1 MTPGPRNP
9 PDDDAPDDRWR
20 GGHLGRLLGEA
31 MRRFDARVLQ
41 LMADDREVPLG
52 LAHLADD
59 PLYKT
64 NAGRVENRATLIPHL
79 AAAMK
84 TQATAHWDA
93 ALSAVNVPAGPI
105 NDIGQALA
113 DPQSVARGL
122 ATMAGNRPAIASP
135 LRLSD
140 SMPDAGTEPPLL
152 GQNTGEVLQDLLGH
166 SEVDVAMLKAR
177 GIV

>member
-1 MTPGPRNP
+1 
-9 PDDDAPDDRWR
+9 
-20 GGHLGRLLGEA
+20 
-31 MRRFDARVLQ
+31 
-41 LMADDREVPLG
+41 
-52 LAHLADD
+52 
-59 PLYKT
+59 
-64 NAGRVENRATLIPHL
+64 
-79 AAAMK
+79 
-84 TQATAHWDA
+84 
-93 ALSAVNVPAGPI
+93 VPAGPI

-113 DPQSVARGL
+113 DPQSIARGL